1 MAAVRGT
8 ELLTAVP
15 VKCGEQSLT
24 AHQVIRPGG
33 SAVRGFRLGNIGQST
48 FDDGT
53 EPEQV

>member
-33 SAVRGFRLGNIGQST
+33 TAVRGFRLGNIGQST